1 MKKHIHHIRYKSQG
15 GSDDPSNLETL
26 DFIEHARLHAI
37 DFINGGPQFDF
48 RHEGWPYL
56 DRDLREKVRKTH
68 SRRMSKRMKGL
79 LVGYKNPM
87 FGIRQTGDKN
97 PMFGKKHT
105 DETKRKISKLKKG
118 VYAGDKNPMFGSN
131 RTGDKNPMFG
141 KKHTDETKRK
151 ISEKLMG
158 RPSPLKGKSKTLSP
172 EGLKSLRE
180 NGKKRVGEKNGMFGK
195 THTEEVKAK
204 LSALAKEREF
214 SKETRAKMS
223 ANSQGEGNPFFGKKH
238 SEEARQK
245 MKAAWELRKQKKNEQ
260 NGSV

>member
-87 FGIRQTGDKN
+87 FGIRQ
-97 PMFGKKHT
+97 
-105 DETKRKISKLKKG
+105 
-118 VYAGDKNPMFGSN
+118 
-131 RTGDKNPMFG
+131 TGDKNPMFG